1 VLGGMVGAAAVIER
15 RIKDT
20 VLKKVEE
27 NFANFPEEKLKEVSE
42 GLGKEMARI
51 EAAVMQEVDSAIRE
65 EEQKLHL
72 LRKENE
78 KSQEEKARLATQLK
92 EIERRISAELD
103 ALSDVLITAKQ
114 LV

>member
-1 VLGGMVGAAAVIER
+1 
-15 RIKDT
+15 
-20 VLKKVEE
+20 
-27 NFANFPEEKLKEVSE
+27 
-42 GLGKEMARI
+42 
-51 EAAVMQEVDSAIRE
+51 
-65 EEQKLHL
+65 L